1 MEKRREADI
10 KVVKTKEEVEDF
22 LGLLSILST

>member
-1 MEKRREADI
+1 MEKRREEDI